1 MVKLNTAGANILSN
15 NRRSD
20 TIGSGIIYQDSSINN
35 KTEPTNERRH
45 VIDVKDFKDNA
56 NGEPSSAQLRDGNK
70 ISMWLPSFQE
80 QQANKESTQ

>member
-35 KTEPTNERRH
+35 KTEPTNERRNI
-45 VIDVKDFKDNA
+45 IDANNLKDNA
-56 NGEPSSAQLRDGNK
+56 NGEA
-70 ISMWLPSFQE
+70 
-80 QQANKESTQ
+80 